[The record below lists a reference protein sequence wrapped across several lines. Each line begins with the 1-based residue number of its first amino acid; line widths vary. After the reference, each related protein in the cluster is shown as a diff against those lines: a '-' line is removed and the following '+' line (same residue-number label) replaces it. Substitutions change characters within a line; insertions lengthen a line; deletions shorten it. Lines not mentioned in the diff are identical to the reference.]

1 MSANLH
7 VCLSGTDDG
16 RQGDASNPDTSDHA
30 ENSSDRSEDG
40 AESAA
45 DGQDPVTSPKPG
57 HRSGRPRNTAIHESD
72 DE

>member
-1 MSANLH
+1 M
-7 VCLSGTDDG
+7 CLSSGTDDG
-16 RQGDASNPDTSDHA
+16 SQGDASSPDTSDHA

-45 DGQDPVTSPKPG
+45 DSQDPVSSLKPG
-57 HRSGRPRNTAIHESD
+57 HKSGRSRNTAIHESD